1 MDKSLHNDDGG
12 VALLAVIMVM
22 LVLSLLSAATI
33 SMTTSNLKNG
43 LEERTY
49 QASYYIAEAGANYYR
64 EYVGNEILDI
74 YKNTDSAEQ
83 FFLTIQSNLL
93 DQDRPTTLNV
103 DSGHFEP
110 QYGEEPEAQILLK
123 DITQSATDLTERTY
137 VIESL
142 GSVGGI
148 SRQVN
153 KSFTL
158 KWVSKSSRY
167 WESPYAIFTY
177 DNMDLMGGTING
189 PIASYGKT
197 KLEEITVNGSLFSK
211 EKIEI
216 KGGEVKGPLVT
227 L

>member
-1 MDKSLHNDDGG
+1 
-12 VALLAVIMVM
+12 
-22 LVLSLLSAATI
+22 
-33 SMTTSNLKNG
+33 
-43 LEERTY
+43 
-49 QASYYIAEAGANYYR
+49 
-64 EYVGNEILDI
+64 
-74 YKNTDSAEQ
+74 
-83 FFLTIQSNLL
+83 
-93 DQDRPTTLNV
+93 
-103 DSGHFEP
+103 HFEP

-142 GSVGGI
+142 GSVGSI

-227 L
+227 LSDERKAIEVVGNNPKIGDYYVKAGKSLDVSHSGLNWWLNDKSRYGNKLEVEKIEDLEIPMSSYPKLEDV